1 MRINQSCSWN
11 FPVTFR
17 FFFKEA
23 SKSNTMDAF
32 VWYGGRWGKKEKKK
46 KGGVS
51 TLAGF
56 FFLKAMPGHDDHN
69 YLDVV
74 YTKYLLLNLMFR
86 SEKTHTHTGFLVHVK
101 WPPRSCPAT
110 GSDPFDMSPEF
121 GKMQS
126 PWQIV
131 GRSARFFE
139 DAHCHR
145 DPVW

>member
-1 MRINQSCSWN
+1 
-11 FPVTFR
+11 
-17 FFFKEA
+17 
-23 SKSNTMDAF
+23 MDAF

-86 SEKTHTHTGFLVHVK
+86 SEKTHTH
-101 WPPRSCPAT
+101 WIPRPC
-110 GSDPFDMSPEF
+110 
-121 GKMQS
+121 KMAAKKLS
-126 PWQIV
+126 
-131 GRSARFFE
+131 R
-139 DAHCHR
+139 HR
-145 DPVW
+145 VRPL